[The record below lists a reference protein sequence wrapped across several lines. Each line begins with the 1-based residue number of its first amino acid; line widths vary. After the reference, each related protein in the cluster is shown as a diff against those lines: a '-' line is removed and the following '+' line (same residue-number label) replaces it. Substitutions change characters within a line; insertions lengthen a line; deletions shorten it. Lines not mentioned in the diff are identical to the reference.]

1 MSSPRF
7 SVSLREIEEYWTAL
21 DVLTA
26 NEVLDAY
33 DEAELDALPSPQ
45 KGGA

>member
-1 MSSPRF
+1 MDD
-7 SVSLREIEEYWTAL
+7 WTLL

-26 NEVLDAY
+26 NEVLDVLE
-33 DEAELDALPSPQ
+33 EAELDAIPNP